1 MDTKDFVE
9 NRNVLKEDFG
19 WEVPVELVPLPS
31 KGVLYHPETPLYKK
45 EALKIKAMTA
55 REEDI
60 LSSQAL
66 IKEGTVLDHLIDS
79 CLVEKGVDSKLLTIG
94 DRNALMISIRITGY
108 GPEYPVNS
116 TCTHCGHSN
125 DIVIDLGSLA
135 IKRLEI
141 EPVAKGENLFEFQLP
156 VTKKTVHFKYTTMKD
171 EREYATRS
179 KQMKKHLKDF
189 FNSSITDS
197 LDMTIQSIDGI
208 TDKNKLKHFIVNMP
222 AFDSR
227 ALRTFIREN
236 EPGMDMTWQYD
247 CANCQKENKI
257 AMPITAEFFWPGT

>member
-1 MDTKDFVE
+1 METKDYVE

-45 EALKIKAMTA
+45 EGLKIKAMTA

-79 CLVEKGVDSKLLTIG
+79 CLVERGVDSKLLTIG

-108 GPEYPVNS
+108 GPDYHVTTN
-116 TCTHCGHSN
+116 CTGCGHSN
-125 DIVIDLGSLA
+125 DVTIDLGSLA
-135 IKRLEI
+135 IKRLSI
-141 EPVAKGENLFEFQLP
+141 DPVAPGENLFEFELP
-156 VTKKTVHFKYTTMKD
+156 VTKKKVHFKYTTMKD
-171 EREYATRS
+171 EREYSSRS
-179 KQMKKHLKDF
+179 NQMKKHLKDF
-189 FNSSITDS
+189 FETNVTDS
-197 LDMTIQSIDGI
+197 LDMAIQSVDGI
-208 TDKNKLKHFIVNMP
+208 TDKNKIKHFILNMP

-227 ALRTFIREN
+227 ALRAHIKKN
-236 EPGMDMTWQYD
+236 EPGMDMTWEFS
-247 CANCQKENKI
+247 CSKCQKENKI
-257 AMPITAEFFWPGT
+257 AMPITSEFFWPGT